1 MSIGLLIITHN
12 QLGADLL
19 DTATGMLERVPL
31 PTRAM
36 SITQDSDMEQSLGE
50 ARRIAAEVRGEGGLL
65 VLTDAYGSSPSNI
78 ANLLREDP
86 GVEVVAGV
94 NLPMLIRIFN
104 YPGLP
109 LDEMARAAAAGGR
122 AGVLLCGERDGE
134 G

>member
-1 MSIGLLIITHN
+1 MSIGVLIITHN
-12 QLGADLL
+12 RLGADLL
-19 DTATGMLERVPL
+19 DTASSMLERLPL
-31 PTRAM
+31 STRTLA
-36 SITQDSDMEQSLGE
+36 ITQDSDMAQSLTE
-50 ARRIAAEVRGEGGLL
+50 ARRIAEEIRGEDGLL

-86 GVEVVAGV
+86 DVEVVAGI

-122 AGVLLCGERDGE
+122 AGVLLCGERDGP

>member
-12 QLGADLL
+12 RLGADLL
-19 DTATGMLERVPL
+19 ETATSMLERLPL
-31 PTRAM
+31 QARVM
-36 SITQDSDMEQSLGE
+36 SIAQDSDMDAMLADAQRL
-50 ARRIAAEVRGEGGLL
+50 ANDVRGPGGLL
-65 VLTDAYGSSPSNI
+65 VLTDAYGSTPSNI
-78 ANLLREDP
+78 ANRLRDMEQ
-86 GVEVVAGV
+86 VEVVAGI

-122 AGVLLCGERDGE
+122 AGVLLCGDGDAR